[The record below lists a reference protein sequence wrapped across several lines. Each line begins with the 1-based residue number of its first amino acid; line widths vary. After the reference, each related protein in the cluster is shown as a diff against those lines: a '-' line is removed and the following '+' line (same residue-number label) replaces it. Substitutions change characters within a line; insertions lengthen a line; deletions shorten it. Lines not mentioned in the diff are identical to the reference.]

1 MIYKKPAFEFN
12 SVFPL
17 QIRDY
22 IELREAFGAKFSAQS
37 GVLRQFDRFCVQMG
51 VQATVLDANLAN
63 DWLKTKRGEKP
74 SSRAH
79 RISTLNC
86 FAKYLASVGKEVS
99 WFPHPGYAGRLF
111 RYVPYIYTREQVVH
125 ILEVADNLP
134 KPGRRSMFHLVFPTV
149 LKILYCCGLRI
160 SEALALRVKD
170 VDLESGFIFVECGKF
185 ENSRRLPIAKS
196 LLESLRKYRVANQA
210 QIGVDA
216 NGFFFPNTRGEQYS
230 QRTVYDKFRTV
241 LWKSG
246 IPHQGQ
252 GKGPRVHDFRHTFA
266 VNSLQKSI
274 QAGIDPY
281 VSMPVL
287 MAYMGHSKLS
297 STEYYLRLTA
307 DIYPDFLE
315 KANTVCAA
323 AIPEVSSYEN

>member
-1 MIYKKPAFEFN
+1 MIYRKPAFEFN
-12 SVFPL
+12 SVFAF

-22 IELREAFGAKFSAQS
+22 IELREAFGAKFRVQS
-37 GVLRQFDRFCVQMG
+37 GILRQFDQYCVHLG
-51 VQATVLDANLAN
+51 VHTAVLDANLAN
-63 DWLKTKRGEKP
+63 DWLTTKRGEKP
-74 SSRAH
+74 SSHSH
-79 RISTLNC
+79 RISTLKC

-99 WFPHPGYAGRLF
+99 WFPHPGYAGRCY
-111 RYVPYIYTREQVVH
+111 RYVPYIYTREEVAH
-125 ILEVADNLP
+125 ILDVADNLP
-134 KPGRRSMFHLVFPTV
+134 KPGRRSMFHLVFSTV
-149 LKILYCCGLRI
+149 LKVLYCCGLRI

-185 ENSRRLPIAKS
+185 ENSRHLPISIS
-196 LLESLRKYRVANQA
+196 LLESLRKYRVSNQA

-216 NGFFFPNTRGEQYS
+216 DGFFFPNTHGEQYS

-246 IPHQGQ
+246 IPHQGR

-266 VNSLQKSI
+266 VNSLQKTI

-287 MAYMGHSKLS
+287 MAYMGHSNLS

-307 DIYPDFLE
+307 DIFPDFLE
-315 KANTVCAA
+315 KADKVCAA
-323 AIPEVSSYEN
+323 TIPEVCSYEN

>member
-1 MIYKKPAFEFN
+1 MIYKKPDFKFN
-12 SVFPL
+12 SVFAL

-22 IELREAFGAKFSAQS
+22 IELREAFGAKFRVQS
-37 GVLRQFDRFCVQMG
+37 GVLRQFDRYCVQRG
-51 VQATVLDANLAN
+51 VQSVMLDANLAN
-63 DWLKTKRGEKP
+63 DWLATKHGEKQ

-86 FAKYLASVGKEVS
+86 FAKYLASVGGEIS
-99 WFPHPGYAGRLF
+99 WIPHPGYAGRHY
-111 RYVPYIYTREQVVH
+111 RYAPYIYTREEIVR
-125 ILEVADNLP
+125 IMKVADSLS
-134 KPGRRSMFHLVFPTV
+134 KPFGKSMFHLVFPAV
-149 LKILYCCGLRI
+149 LKVLYCCGLRV
-160 SEALALRVKD
+160 SEALALHVKD
-170 VDLESGFIFVECGKF
+170 VDLESGFIFVESGKF
-185 ENSRRLPIAKS
+185 ENSRRLPIS
-196 LLESLRKYRVANQA
+196 TSMLECLRRYRIANQM

-216 NGFFFPNTRGEQYS
+216 DSFFFPNARGEQYS

-241 LWKSG
+241 LWQSG

-252 GKGPRVHDFRHTFA
+252 GKGPRVHDLRHTFA
-266 VNSLQKSI
+266 VNSLQKTI

-307 DIYPDFLE
+307 EIYPDFLE

-323 AIPEVSSYEN
+323 AIPPVSDYEN